1 MNRQSFLE
9 KHLTSDVSDMLEH
22 IYEPTVVATPL
33 SDAGR
38 SLTLLPSGEIREYGT
53 LYKAYWHDPNGQRAY
68 IASHDCG
75 VSWTL
80 HYDHGALGA
89 CLYLPDLGIYLKST
103 SDESGTYILRSAI
116 GPDDPAPERIKIS
129 DLHYFCQLL
138 PQQCKDSG
146 RIFFTAQRKREDGIN
161 LPAFLY
167 SDDGGKSF
175 RITELPPPPRH
186 EVAFPHK
193 GIRWSICNG
202 SEPCAVDLGGG
213 KIMMLIRTSTDFFYQ
228 AFSEDGGE
236 HFGEMMPAPF
246 HGTNTT
252 AFLLKLSD
260 GRILALW
267 NNTQPLPEED
277 HEAQKPP
284 LPQSI
289 KIGYWEDVF
298 TNRDA
303 AHAAIS
309 EDGGKSWIGYREIL
323 LNPIRNAE
331 DFRYAGSRASNDK
344 SVHQFEAMELP
355 MGKVLVSAGQN
366 AASRRLLIF
375 DLRWLYEAERKED
388 FIEGLK
394 NVSTQ
399 TYLKSIAG
407 STMEDVGNGHCS
419 YNRISSAVMLPDP
432 EGGYRDYPFI
442 GGKTDERLMHQTRG
456 LVWNFPAARA
466 GEVSIAL
473 RLDCASMHLTLSDR
487 WFNPADEYAPMLS
500 PLSFEIK
507 KEEVKDGFF
516 TLSVHFDTQSGWAL
530 LLLDGQQIKKEK
542 MKDCLKAGLSYLIL
556 QCEPSEATSGIYL
569 KELMKKQGTVME

>member
-1 MNRQSFLE
+1 
-9 KHLTSDVSDMLEH
+9 
-22 IYEPTVVATPL
+22 
-33 SDAGR
+33 
-38 SLTLLPSGEIREYGT
+38 
-53 LYKAYWHDPNGQRAY
+53 
-68 IASHDCG
+68 
-75 VSWTL
+75 
-80 HYDHGALGA
+80 
-89 CLYLPDLGIYLKST
+89 
-103 SDESGTYILRSAI
+103 
-116 GPDDPAPERIKIS
+116 
-129 DLHYFCQLL
+129 
-138 PQQCKDSG
+138 
-146 RIFFTAQRKREDGIN
+146 
-161 LPAFLY
+161 
-167 SDDGGKSF
+167 
-175 RITELPPPPRH
+175 
-186 EVAFPHK
+186 
-193 GIRWSICNG
+193 
-202 SEPCAVDLGGG
+202 
-213 KIMMLIRTSTDFFYQ
+213 MMLIRTSTDFFYQ
-228 AFSEDGGE
+228 TFSEDGGE

-331 DFRYAGSRASNDK
+331 DFRYAGSRTSNDK

-388 FIEGLK
+388 FIDGLK

-487 WFNPADEYAPMLS
+487 WFNPADVYAPALS
-500 PLSFEIK
+500 PLYFEIK

-516 TLSVHFDTQSGWAL
+516 TLTVRFDTQSGWAL

-542 MKDCLKAGLSYLIL
+542 IKDCLKAGLSYLIL
-556 QCEPSEATSGIYL
+556 QCKPCEATSGIYL